1 MNKKIIVKTD
11 TEDIYYENQDI
22 ISSLESLLDSI
33 EYNKDVYE
41 QLRQIKWDL
50 EDKNSEL
57 EKELEDR
64 NEGLESEYWK
74 SQF

>member
-1 MNKKIIVKTD
+1 MEKKIKIKPD

-22 ISSLESLLDSI
+22 ISNLESLLDSI
-33 EYNKDVYE
+33 EYNTDVYE

-50 EDKNSEL
+50 EDENSEL
-57 EKELEDR
+57 EKDLEDK

-74 SQF
+74 DQF

>member
-1 MNKKIIVKTD
+1 MKKIIIKPD

-22 ISSLESLLDSI
+22 ISDLESLLASI
-33 EYNKDVYE
+33 KYNTDVYE

-57 EKELEDR
+57 KKELEDR
-64 NEGLESEYWK
+64 NEGLESEYWND
-74 SQF
+74 QF

>member
-1 MNKKIIVKTD
+1 MGKKIIIKPD

-22 ISSLESLLDSI
+22 ISDLESLLDSI
-33 EYNKDVYE
+33 KHNKDVYE

-50 EDKNSEL
+50 EDENSEL
-57 EKELEDR
+57 EKDLEDR

-74 SQF
+74 DQF

>member
-1 MNKKIIVKTD
+1 MEKKIIIKPD

-22 ISSLESLLDSI
+22 ISDLEILLDSI
-33 EYNKDVYE
+33 KYNKDVYE

-50 EDKNSEL
+50 EDENEEL
-57 EKELEDR
+57 KDDLEDR

-74 SQF
+74 DQF

>member
-1 MNKKIIVKTD
+1 MGKKIIIKPD

-22 ISSLESLLDSI
+22 ISDLEILLDSI
-33 EYNKDVYE
+33 KYNNDVYE

-50 EDKNSEL
+50 EDENSEL
-57 EKELEDR
+57 KKELEDR

>member
-1 MNKKIIVKTD
+1 MGKKIIIKPD

-22 ISSLESLLDSI
+22 ISDLEILLDSI
-33 EYNKDVYE
+33 KYNNDVYE

-50 EDKNSEL
+50 EDENSEL
-57 EKELEDR
+57 KKDLEDK

-74 SQF
+74 DQF